1 MNDLIEA
8 LQIMMKH
15 GDVKRP
21 IHCEHDTLY
30 IFPNSTLYIFPNSMN
45 FTDQEI
51 SRLEDLGFYT
61 DDENEGFYS
70 FKYGSC

>member
-15 GDVKRP
+15 GDVDYP
-21 IHCEHDTLY
+21 THYEHDTLY
-30 IFPNSTLYIFPNSMN
+30 IFPNNMD
-45 FTDQEI
+45 FTEEEFAE
-51 SRLEDLGFYT
+51 LEELGFHS
-61 DDENEGFYS
+61 DNENEGFYS

>member
-21 IHCEHDTLY
+21 LQCEHDELY
-30 IFPNSTLYIFPNSMN
+30 VFPNSMD